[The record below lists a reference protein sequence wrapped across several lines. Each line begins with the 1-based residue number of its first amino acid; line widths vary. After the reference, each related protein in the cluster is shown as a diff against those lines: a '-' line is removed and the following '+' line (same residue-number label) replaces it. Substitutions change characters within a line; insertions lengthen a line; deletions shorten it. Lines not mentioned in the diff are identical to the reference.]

1 MRRNDRE
8 ITDIGEIEKIIAEA
22 RYMHLGMLDGDYPY
36 VVPLHYGYCI
46 QEGRLQLF
54 AHSAKEGHKLD
65 CMKSNDKVFVEIDRG
80 ENLVTA
86 DIPCGYGAVYESVM
100 GRGKAV
106 ILEDPTEKAMALEL
120 LMQTQTGEKHA
131 ISPKMAEAV
140 AVIRIDVE
148 SFTAK
153 ARRK

>member
-1 MRRNDRE
+1 MRRKDRE
-8 ITDIGEIEKIIAEA
+8 ITDIAEIETIIAGA

-36 VVPLHYGYCI
+36 VVPLHYGYA
-46 QEGRLQLF
+46 LQDGKLALY

-65 CMKSNDKVFVEIDRG
+65 CLKTNDRVFVEIDRG
-80 ENLVTA
+80 ESLVAA
-86 DIPCGYGAVYESVM
+86 DIPCGYGAEYESVM
-100 GRGKAV
+100 GRGRAV
-106 ILEDPTEKAMALEL
+106 ILENPAEKAAALAL

>member
-1 MRRNDRE
+1 
-8 ITDIGEIEKIIAEA
+8 
-22 RYMHLGMLDGDYPY
+22 MHLGMLDGDYPY

-148 SFTAK
+148 SFTVK
-153 ARRK
+153 ARRS

>member
-1 MRRNDRE
+1 M
-8 ITDIGEIEKIIAEA
+8 
-22 RYMHLGMLDGDYPY
+22 
-36 VVPLHYGYCI
+36 
-46 QEGRLQLF
+46 
-54 AHSAKEGHKLD
+54 
-65 CMKSNDKVFVEIDRG
+65 
-80 ENLVTA
+80 
-86 DIPCGYGAVYESVM
+86 
-100 GRGKAV
+100 

-120 LMQTQTGEKHA
+120 LMQTQTGEKHE

>member
-1 MRRNDRE
+1 MRRKDRE
-8 ITDIGEIEKIIAEA
+8 ITDIAEIEKIIAGA

-46 QEGRLQLF
+46 QDGSLQLF

-65 CMKSNDKVFVEIDRG
+65 CLKCNDRVFVEIDRG
-80 ENLVTA
+80 ESLVAA
-86 DIPCGYGAVYESVM
+86 DIPCGYGAEYESVM
-100 GRGKAV
+100 GRGRAV
-106 ILEDPTEKAMALEL
+106 ILEDPAEKAAALEL

-153 ARRK
+153 ARRS

>member
-54 AHSAKEGHKLD
+54 VHSAKEGHKLD
-65 CMKSNDKVFVEIDRG
+65 CLKSNDKVFVEIDRG

-120 LMQTQTGEKHA
+120 LMQTQTGEKHE
-131 ISPKMAEAV
+131 ISPKMAKAV

-153 ARRK
+153 ARRS